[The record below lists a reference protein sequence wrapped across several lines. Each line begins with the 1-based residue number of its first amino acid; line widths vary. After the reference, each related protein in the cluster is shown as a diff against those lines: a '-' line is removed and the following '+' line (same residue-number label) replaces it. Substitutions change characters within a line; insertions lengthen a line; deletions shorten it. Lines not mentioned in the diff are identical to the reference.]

1 MAGIGKSALIEK
13 LIEKIQN
20 GAGKKSIIQITA
32 TKGMYPGWL
41 SDRLTLKVYQQIE
54 TNKKLLDKIK
64 NWFNKNGPDLLKTIK
79 GIVETSSKALGNQIT
94 FPSISI
100 PTNSTEKVSK
110 SDFAVLT
117 LIDQFTKQA
126 DRELYIIIEDAHL
139 LPEIDKNF
147 LADLMSNH
155 SNKAHVLLSRRPQEK
170 NTSLFSSPEISYL
183 MKDNRIV
190 EIKGLDIVAT
200 ELLVK
205 AYGITYE
212 LEVLKQITEQLGGN
226 PYFLNLFLSSAKRN
240 SGSLSGSAFV
250 KLSEQNASNLDKYLQ
265 SQYIEN
271 FSEFYTILNA
281 SSVLPSNIHA
291 EVLSQILTDPDCQAI
306 NEKLLELERRV
317 YNRKMKP
324 LAVIGFF
331 IRCLHYISI
340 HS

>member
-190 EIKGLDIVAT
+190 EIKG
-200 ELLVK
+200 
-205 AYGITYE
+205 
-212 LEVLKQITEQLGGN
+212 N
-226 PYFLNLFLSSAKRN
+226 
-240 SGSLSGSAFV
+240 
-250 KLSEQNASNLDKYLQ
+250 
-265 SQYIEN
+265 
-271 FSEFYTILNA
+271 
-281 SSVLPSNIHA
+281 
-291 EVLSQILTDPDCQAI
+291 
-306 NEKLLELERRV
+306 
-317 YNRKMKP
+317 
-324 LAVIGFF
+324 
-331 IRCLHYISI
+331 
-340 HS
+340 